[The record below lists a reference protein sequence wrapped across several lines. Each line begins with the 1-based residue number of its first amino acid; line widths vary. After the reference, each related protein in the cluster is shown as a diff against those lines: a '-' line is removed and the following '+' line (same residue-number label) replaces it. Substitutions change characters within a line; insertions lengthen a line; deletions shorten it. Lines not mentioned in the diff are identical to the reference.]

1 MISNTGREL
10 SSAYLSVFEQTKQI
24 SLRMTVE
31 SSERCLIIPDIHQN
45 YQYLESVLEREPLD
59 GFTDVVF
66 LGDFCD
72 AKEREYRGPK
82 ALKQTLTIVAD
93 LIAEY
98 GEKIEILLGNHDV
111 LYYYMQDLGNTN
123 PLDRAIVMDYYG
135 MPDREI
141 LSVCSD
147 PAYREFWKRFRIATI
162 KHNHLLTHAG
172 VTLKRWNTARKP
184 EVNISALNRNLGR
197 VNDGEGEI
205 RSFFRAGLT
214 RGGDLPEGG
223 PLWLDWNTEFKD
235 ELPLPQV
242 VGHTAGSV
250 WRRTERSFCLDA
262 LQSCYAIL
270 DSEGVH
276 PQYLEK
282 KEKDSWL
289 F

>member
-1 MISNTGREL
+1 MTAD
-10 SSAYLSVFEQTKQI
+10 SSK
-24 SLRMTVE
+24 
-31 SSERCLIIPDIHQN
+31 RCLIIPDIHQN
-45 YQYLESVLEREPLD
+45 YVFLESVLERESPD
-59 GFTDVVF
+59 EFTDVVF

-72 AKEREYRGPK
+72 AKEKQYQGSK
-82 ALKQTLTIVAD
+82 ALERTLKIVTD
-93 LIAEY
+93 LIAQY

-111 LYYYMQDLGNTN
+111 LYYYMQDPSGIS
-123 PLDRAIVMDYYG
+123 PLDKAIVMDYYG
-135 MPDREI
+135 MPDRAM

-147 PAYREFWKRFRIATI
+147 PAYREFWKRFHIATI

-172 VTLKRWNTARKP
+172 VTLERWNTARKP
-184 EVNISALNRNLGR
+184 ELNVLALNSNLGR
-197 VNDGEGEI
+197 VNNGDGEI
-205 RSFFRAGLT
+205 QSFFRAGLT
-214 RGGDLPEGG
+214 RGGDLPKGG
-223 PLWLDWNTEFKD
+223 PLWLDWNMEFKD

-270 DSEGVH
+270 DAEGVH

-282 KEKDSWL
+282 KEEGGWL